1 MIIADDVLTHVLVH
15 EFKLGHHSWDLQIND
30 PVKFLILLS
39 SRATVTITAIAWT
52 KTAFAVRLLRLT
64 RGHVHRFVWFIIVSI
79 TVAMGFSAAVPWI
92 QCQPLAKGWNPSIPG
107 ACWAPGV
114 GTTIWM
120 VTGGSFSLLQR

>member
-1 MIIADDVLTHVLVH
+1 MIILDDALTHALVH
-15 EFKLGHHSWDLQIND
+15 EFKLGRHSWDLQINN
-30 PVKFLILLS
+30 PVKFVLLLS

-64 RGHVHRFVWFIIVSI
+64 TGHVYRFVWFIIISI

-92 QCQPLAKGWNPSIPG
+92 QCQPLAKGWNSSISG

-114 GTTIWM
+114 GTTIWI
-120 VTGGSFSLLQR
+120 VTGGSFFALQK